1 MSDVPDV
8 NGEFEVEGLPVI
20 EGAVW
25 TISKREGPTPESP
38 NQWWD
43 YPVEDYGYWMTL
55 TVGSDEWTFV
65 MYSTLSDYSIALMAQ
80 QIYNIRLVE
89 LRNGTAQTTDIHP
102 VPPA

>member
-38 NQWWD
+38 NEWWD
-43 YPVEDYGYWMTL
+43 WPVEMYGFWLTL
-55 TVGSDEWTFV
+55 TVGSEEWTLPLYNT
-65 MYSTLSDYSIALMAQ
+65 MNDIAIATQAEQLYAT
-80 QIYNIRLVE
+80 RLGE
-89 LRNGTAQTTDIHP
+89 LRNGTAETTDIHP
-102 VPPA
+102 VPKA